1 MKITLWFTIL
11 TIFLSLSLH
20 AQDVN
25 KKIIDNRFDKEI
37 LIGYCNRAGLQEGEF
52 GESYSIEYDH
62 YEPAMKFVKK
72 IGRNTIDYNIVIVLA
87 TWCHDSKEQV
97 PRFYRILDDA
107 GLSDDILQLVCV
119 DGQKTGGD
127 VPVEG
132 YEIERVPTFIFFRDG
147 IEIGRI
153 TETPEKTLEKDM
165 WRIVK

>member
-1 MKITLWFTIL
+1 MKTALWFTVL

-25 KKIIDNRFDKEI
+25 KKIIDDRFDKEI
-37 LIGYCNRAGLQEGEF
+37 LIGYCDRAGLQEGEF
-52 GESYSIEYDH
+52 GESYSFEYED
-62 YEPAMKFVKK
+62 YEPARKLIKK
-72 IGRNTIDYNIVIVLA
+72 IGRNAVDYNIVIVLA
-87 TWCHDSKEQV
+87 TWCGDSEEQI

-107 GLSDDILQLVCV
+107 GLSDEMLQLVCV
-119 DGQKTGGD
+119 DGQKAGGD
-127 VPVEG
+127 VPVQE

-165 WRIVK
+165 WRIIK

>member
-1 MKITLWFTIL
+1 MKIAIWCAFLI
-11 TIFLSLSLH
+11 IFLSPSLN
-20 AQDVN
+20 AQEVN
-25 KKIIDNRFDKEI
+25 KKIMDNRFDKEI

-62 YEPAMKFVKK
+62 YEPAMKFINK
-72 IGRNTIDYNIVIVLA
+72 IGRNMVDFNIVIVLA

-107 GLSDDILQLVCV
+107 GLPDEIVQMICV

-132 YEIERVPTFIFFRDG
+132 YKIERVPTFIFFSDG

-165 WRIVK
+165 WRIIR